1 MEDDRMTFKEQLKKI
16 KDNWLIAVIIIVLF
30 LFISGGGN
38 MMMSGLTS
46 QIGYRGIASYDGY
59 YDYGVAESSVAK
71 GGMYYPTSGGDFA
84 PEVEDRLIVKTA
96 SMTTEVERGEF
107 KEAETKLHSI
117 IKSSDSY
124 LLSEN
129 VNKYGTERREYYSGY
144 YTIKVEVE
152 KYDSVV
158 TQLRDL
164 GEIQSFTQNQQ
175 DITGRYTDVQVEL
188 EAEKERLKRY
198 QSMYD
203 EATEVSDKIELSDR
217 IFNQERT
224 IKYMEE
230 ALDSMDKR
238 VAYSTVYLTMNEEQS
253 EYADIIFV
261 KISELIRSFVGSLN
275 GLISLIVVII
285 PWAIAVWLIT
295 WVVKLIKRK
304 KK

>member
-1 MEDDRMTFKEQLKKI
+1 MTFKEQLKKI